1 MDTGE
6 EGPVNEGAKSMP
18 VSVFESDLNFLTHD
32 VAGATNLIP
41 IVKIT

>member
-1 MDTGE
+1 MDTVE
-6 EGPVNEGAKSMP
+6 EGPVNEKEKSMP
-18 VSVFESDLNFLTHD
+18 VPVFELDLNFLTHD